1 MGGIDGSLLT
11 SSDARHMVD
20 HMPDTAAGAPVSN
33 GGPRASLGSRFRSL
47 RDQVVDDLRERIIE
61 GSLAPGHRL
70 VERDLSEE
78 LEVSRITIR
87 EALQILAAEGLVTI
101 NARRGAAVSPFGEPE
116 IRNLLEL
123 RLALETLA
131 ARLAAIRHTPAHA
144 EILTKVVGQGRVH
157 TKARDSRAASAANLG
172 FHEAVGLASEN
183 PLLVSHLEGLRSQLR
198 RLFRMTPQLQS
209 NHVDDHN
216 RILDAILDRDADRAE
231 KLSLAHLQQVMDQ
244 TMELFRA

>member
-1 MGGIDGSLLT
+1 
-11 SSDARHMVD
+11 MVD
-20 HMPDTAAGAPVSN
+20 HMPDTVAGEPVSN
-33 GGPRASLGSRFRSL
+33 GGARASLGSRFRSL

-101 NARRGAAVSPFGEPE
+101 NARRGAAVTEFGEAE
-116 IRNLLEL
+116 VRNLLEL
-123 RLALETLA
+123 RLALETLS
-131 ARLAAIRHTPAHA
+131 ARLAAERHTAQEA
-144 EILTKVVGQGRVH
+144 ALLRQVLDEGRTH
-157 TKARDSRAASAANLG
+157 TRARDSRAASAANLG
-172 FHEAVGLASEN
+172 FHEAIGLASGN
-183 PLLVSHLEGLRSQLR
+183 PLLVGHLEGLRSQLR

-216 RILDAILDRDADRAE
+216 RILDAILDRDPDRAE

-244 TMELFRA
+244 TMELFGS